1 MRELIVNTF
10 LTLDGVMQ
18 APGGPEEDPSGGFEH
33 GGWSFGYWDEHMQG
47 VMGESISKPF
57 DLVLG
62 RKTYEIFAAHWPYS
76 DDPFAEPLNHATKHV
91 ASTTLKEL
99 EWENSKLIEGEV
111 PEGVRALKQ
120 EDGPE
125 LQVHGSANLI
135 QTLLEHGLIDEFR
148 VWIFPLVLGKGK
160 RLFDGGTVPAG
171 LEVVSSQTSSTG
183 VIMATHRSGAE
194 IKYGSFA
201 EETPSEAELVRRT
214 AQEH

>member
-18 APGGPEEDPSGGFEH
+18 APGGPGEDPSGGFDHE
-33 GGWSFGYWDEHMQG
+33 GWMVGYWDDQLG
-47 VMGESISKPF
+47 QAKGETMSDPC

-62 RKTYEIFAAHWPYS
+62 RKTYEIFAAYWPDS
-76 DDPFAEPLNHATKHV
+76 DEPGAEELNRATKHV
-91 ASTTLKEL
+91 ASTTLTEL

-111 PEGVRALKQ
+111 AEGVRALKQ

-148 VWIFPLVLGKGK
+148 LQIFPLVLGKGK

-171 LEVVSSQTSSTG
+171 LELVSSQVTSTG
-183 VIMATHRSGAE
+183 VTVASYRTGAE
-194 IKYGSFA
+194 IKYGTYA
-201 EETPSEAELVRRT
+201 PERPSEA
-214 AQEH
+214 